1 MMPFNDYNE
10 EKLQISIVKN
20 RVKIGNGPEA
30 VLEISPR

>member
-10 EKLQISIVKN
+10 GKLQISIVKN